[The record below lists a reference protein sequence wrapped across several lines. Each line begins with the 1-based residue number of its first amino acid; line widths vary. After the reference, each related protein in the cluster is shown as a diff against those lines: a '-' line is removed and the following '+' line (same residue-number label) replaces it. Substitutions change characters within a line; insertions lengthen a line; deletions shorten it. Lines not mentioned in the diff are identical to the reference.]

1 MLNLRLG
8 AIDRV
13 EGLVQEKSDSKGPV
27 DPRRH
32 ILVHGGVVP
41 QHCQEVDN
49 DKAEARQCDL
59 GTCEEIRVELQVQL
73 FRRTLTAL
81 GLQDISSFSNMIG
94 FYRGVPLLTP

>member
-8 AIDRV
+8 AVDRV

-41 QHCQEVDN
+41 QHGQEVDN

-59 GTCEEIRVELQVQL
+59 RTCEEIRLR
-73 FRRTLTAL
+73 FRSNSFGEHSQHWACKTLVHSAT
-81 GLQDISSFSNMIG
+81 
-94 FYRGVPLLTP
+94 Y